1 MESASTSSKIF
12 EKWMEIQDFIGKA
25 NLWPLRVRRL
35 FWTANLKH
43 FDRIIVC
50 AFVSSNGLNPCVF
63 LEWAYLLNLGRD
75 QSAYRHFEALFKLFE
90 NKNYNLYAY
99 NVTNN
104 RYEYLDGSVR
114 HYKHRSLRQ

>member
-12 EKWMEIQDFIGKA
+12 EKWMEIQDIIGKA

-50 AFVSSNGLNPCVF
+50 AFVYVNGLNPCVF